1 MMFWLA
7 NIWCAVCVL
16 VGCSASGMV
25 LDLASDVLP
34 EGVEAFYGTFS
45 KGGVYRFIR
54 GVEDLIT
61 EIRYGYEQ
69 IYFVTGLMG
78 EVVYSHVEDFHRD
91 NERYIRFFYGRNMET
106 KVGFRSRIFER
117 ISSSAYQA
125 YVPNLLD
132 FIEGPILLPIDT
144 ESGTRLHPL
153 MIMNVNEYCY
163 GSVTYK
169 VSDRFDMDTG
179 DTVRMQLSQYH
190 IGVIRV
196 SQIKDMSL
204 GCIAE
209 FRIQCKKFN
218 TLVLNQHY
226 FIIMDNGIE
235 IKVNMSRISKM
246 NTHKAS
252 VSSSSS
258 GNVLCSGVP
267 SRSVDSEAI
276 LQRSLL
282 SRSIGEGNNA
292 TAASASQ
299 VYTRSIYLFV
309 PSQLEYAP
317 LIEQFAMY
325 DPSRNT
331 VTYDMDFLVRH
342 YEPQSVG
349 NSRTTIHMT
358 AAHAVVRSDSSS
370 ILLCA
375 ASQDPPSYS
384 QAQVPPTEF
393 TLTDAYGANEPFDL
407 ENFIIQLMPP
417 GLETIADLLD
427 ASDIHIDDDED
438 DVSSGEFRSLIS
450 DLTPT
455 FDQLALPVDHTF
467 AEMEGNAFRG

>member
-1 MMFWLA
+1 MFWLA
-7 NIWCAVCVL
+7 TLIYIRCAVT
-16 VGCSASGMV
+16 GIV
-25 LDLASDVLP
+25 LDLTSDILP
-34 EGVEAFYGTFS
+34 EGVETFYGTFPN
-45 KGGVYRFIR
+45 GGVYRFIR
-54 GVEDLIT
+54 GIEALIT
-61 EIRYGYEQ
+61 EINYG
-69 IYFVTGLMG
+69 G
-78 EVVYSHVEDFHRD
+78 EHIDYTALYASSVVYAHVEDFCRGR
-91 NERYIRFFYGRNMET
+91 NRYIRLHLGRSSE
-106 KVGFRSRIFER
+106 KGVSFRYRTVQHCMNKAFLKNTRDLIK
-117 ISSSAYQA
+117 
-125 YVPNLLD
+125 
-132 FIEGPILLPIDT
+132 FIAGPISLTLDIT
-144 ESGTRLHPL
+144 LEKLHPL
-153 MIMNVNEYCY
+153 VGTRKEAHPYDARYFEIY
-163 GSVTYK
+163 
-169 VSDRFDMDTG
+169 DRFKLDCG
-179 DTVRMQLSQYH
+179 CTVKMEIVNYQ
-190 IGVIRV
+190 IGEIVI
-196 SQIKDMSL
+196 SQIEGIAL
-204 GCIAE
+204 GYTAVFRMPCRKITTVNKSPHHCINVDDQIE
-209 FRIQCKKFN
+209 MILDISHIRKI
-218 TLVLNQHY
+218 
-226 FIIMDNGIE
+226 NGLKGNISW
-235 IKVNMSRISKM
+235 NPTCSASRNGAPSGRLESEVVSKM
-246 NTHKAS
+246 
-252 VSSSSS
+252 SS
-258 GNVLCSGVP
+258 LP
-267 SRSVDSEAI
+267 SFTI
-276 LQRSLL
+276 
-282 SRSIGEGNNA
+282 EGNNA

-325 DPSRNT
+325 DPSRKI

-342 YEPQSVG
+342 YEPQSAG